1 MNEANVIGQVLRGD
15 VGAYDLLVKKYA
27 AVLTGAARHL
37 ICNIN
42 DAEDIAQETLLEAY
56 RNLSS
61 LRNHQAY
68 RAWVFGILR
77 FKCIDYLR
85 QRKPESLG
93 LEEYAEVIPAPTQED
108 TGDLMELLNA
118 LPLQDREVL
127 AARYIQDLDYK
138 DIAEALGISEEA
150 ARMRCSRARSRIRA
164 INEKRMRQAMGI
176 FLAPP
181 LTKGF
186 TSRVIEHAKQI
197 QVTPTAAPATSWPP
211 LLAGGSL
218 KMAIW
223 LGGSVIVVGV
233 LLFLLLRPPVATHPN
248 VPAKT
253 LQNSHNQTNYQ
264 RRGPMD
270 PNVVTKNEMILI
282 GLTGDRSDIHGLWMK
297 YSEKAGPIKHKV
309 EGAGYELHR
318 FLQDKTEV
326 TVGEAVTEA
335 DVVPEGMTVIHIPAG
350 QYAVFTHRLANGG
363 FEGLNP
369 VMEKWLTTGPY
380 EKSDNFIIEV
390 YDARFK
396 GGDQPDSEIDFWIP
410 VKPRE

>member
-15 VGAYDLLVKKYA
+15 VGAYDLLVRKYA

-37 ICNIN
+37 ICNTN
-42 DAEDIAQETLLEAY
+42 DAEDLAQETLLEAY
-56 RNLSS
+56 RNLPS

-85 QRKPESLG
+85 QRKPEALG
-93 LEEYAEVIPAPTQED
+93 LDEYAEVIPAPTQED

-138 DIAEALGISEEA
+138 DIAEALGITEEA

-181 LTKGF
+181 LTPGF
-186 TSRVIEHAKQI
+186 TNRVIQHTKQI
-197 QVTPTAAPATSWPP
+197 QVTPTAAPATGGSL

-218 KMAIW
+218 KTAIW
-223 LGGSVIVVGV
+223 LGGSVIAVGV
-233 LLFLLLRPPVATHPN
+233 LLFFLLRPVAMHPN
-248 VPAKT
+248 APAKA
-253 LQNSHNQTNYQ
+253 LQNSQNQTSYQ

-270 PNVVTKNEMILI
+270 PDVVTKNEMILV
-282 GLTGDRSDIHGLWMK
+282 GCTSDGSDIHGLWIKFM
-297 YSEKAGPIKHKV
+297 EKEKDIKNRV
-309 EGAGYELHR
+309 EGTSYEWHAWAER
-318 FLQDKTEV
+318 KCMVAAEVTEV
-326 TVGEAVTEA
+326 S
-335 DVVPEGMTVIHIPAG
+335 DIPEGTCVMRLPAG
-350 QYAVFTHRLANGG
+350 QQYAIFTHRLANGG
-363 FEGLNP
+363 YEGLNS
-369 VMEKWLTTGPY
+369 VMHNWLTTGPY
-380 EKSDNFIIEV
+380 EQISDISIQVF
-390 YDARFK
+390 DARFK